1 MRTAAR
7 PRPTTARATPSS
19 WLGLVLAALLGAA
32 CGGNGTAPP
41 PISAMGPLAGAPD
54 WVMEDCS
61 AHWPDDDSGRI
72 CGVGSVVGTRNIS
85 LARTTAIGRARSEIG
100 RTLQTKVRSMLEDY
114 SNSDDAQDFGAGD
127 DRARYIQDVS
137 KQITQLTLSGS
148 SLEDTW
154 VGPDG
159 TLYTLVAL
167 DVDGFRNALDQLTS
181 LSPPIREAVKARAD
195 SAFREADEAAD

>member
-7 PRPTTARATPSS
+7 RRPSTARASASS
-19 WLGLVLAALLGAA
+19 WLGLVLASLLGAA

-41 PISAMGPLAGAPD
+41 PISATGPLAGAPG

-61 AHWPDDDSGRI
+61 VHWPDDDTGRL
-72 CGVGSVVGTRNIS
+72 CGVGSVAGTRNIS

-100 RTLQTKVRSMLEDY
+100 RTLQARVRSMLEDY
-114 SNSDDAQDFGAGD
+114 SASDDAQDFGD
-127 DRARYIQDVS
+127 DPAQYIQDVS

-167 DVDGFRNALDQLTS
+167 DVEGFRNALDQMTT
-181 LSPPIREAVKARAD
+181 LSPPIREAVKSRAD
-195 SAFREADEAAD
+195 SAFREADEAAE